1 MGFLLRLLSCSAM
14 LEFDQHS
21 WSPITGS
28 SQPPYSQWMF
38 VCVSLID
45 VRLNLRHSSQ
55 NFLEWGHSIQLW
67 ERLHSSTC
75 SVLILIRRRVDVV
88 ASFLKLALPF
98 GFFFKEYKAIWDN
111 RLCLVGS
118 YFCILRCDN
127 IRNKHRLGL
136 LVENLPLFWIDPFLF
151 LWSCLNFA
159 LLKII

>member
-88 ASFLKLALPF
+88 ASFLRLTLPF
-98 GFFFKEYKAIWDN
+98 GFFLKNIKQFETTDCAWLVLIFASCNVTISIINTGWDCLWRIYPYFEY
-111 RLCLVGS
+111 
-118 YFCILRCDN
+118 ILSFSSEA
-127 IRNKHRLGL
+127 
-136 LVENLPLFWIDPFLF
+136 V
-151 LWSCLNFA
+151 
-159 LLKII
+159 